1 MEVLGFKVGAAADSS
16 VWEHG
21 ENTDQE
27 LYSDWRAETEQERG
41 KQLHNLDPRE
51 EGGCLWRGRGNRHQR
66 LVS

>member
-1 MEVLGFKVGAAADSS
+1 MADADWRYWALKRGLLQTPQ
-16 VWEHG
+16 WEHG

-51 EGGCLWRGRGNRHQR
+51 GGR
-66 LVS
+66 